1 MIMKTIII
9 LLFAL
14 IINSGWNFS
23 SSYALK
29 QRSSEKNRKCD
40 ALFSSLS
47 AKVSSDRIRKGV
59 HYLAEEPLPRRVLN
73 WSIPG
78 HSLSTLE
85 EADGWIIRQLKGSG
99 YKPFTD
105 ETKVKA
111 FGRDLTKPLPK
122 QYAPPAADSPWYTAR
137 NIFAERRGKKYPD
150 DYIIIIAHKDSQSWI
165 PSPGANDDAI
175 GTCGA
180 LELAHV
186 LSRYKPDHTIRFI
199 FCNEEH
205 TPWTSVTAARDMKA
219 AGLNVLALINVD
231 GIGVKDPQKG
241 KLLNVTRY
249 VTDEG
254 ERLADLMSMLNDHYS
269 IGLEQSKLRS
279 ERPGDDDGSFVNAG
293 FPWSVRNAGSV
304 PNSHPEYHTEGDTP
318 QTVDYENAVAT
329 VKLTLAAILHL
340 DISGRP

>member
-1 MIMKTIII
+1 MRTIRIV
-9 LLFAL
+9 LSAL
-14 IINSGWNFS
+14 IVLAGWNFCYS
-23 SSYALK
+23 QALNSRTTK
-29 QRSSEKNRKCD
+29 SNRKCD
-40 ALFSSLS
+40 ALFASYS
-47 AKVSSDRIRKGV
+47 AKVSIDRIRKDV
-59 HYLAEEPLPRRVLN
+59 YYLAEDPLPRRVLN
-73 WSIPG
+73 WSLPG

-85 EADGWIIRQLKGSG
+85 EADAWIIRQLEESG
-99 YKPFTD
+99 YRPFTD

-122 QYAPPAADSPWYTAR
+122 QYAPPAADAPWYTAH
-137 NIFAERRGKKYPD
+137 NIFAERPGKKYPD

-180 LELAHV
+180 LELARV
-186 LSRYKPDHTIRFI
+186 LGRYKPDHTIRFI

-205 TPWTSVTAARDMKA
+205 SPWTSITAAKEMKA
-219 AGLNVLALINVD
+219 AGKNVLALINVD

-241 KLLNVTRY
+241 KLMNVTRY

-254 ERLADLMSMLNDHYS
+254 EKLADMMNKLNEHYS
-269 IGLEQSKLRS
+269 IGLTQSKIRN

-304 PNSHPEYHTEGDTP
+304 PNSHPEYHTEGDNP
-318 QTVDYENAVAT
+318 ETVDYENAVAT
-329 VKLTLAAILHL
+329 VKLTLAAIIHL
-340 DISGRP
+340 DIFGRP